1 MVSGTVC
8 PWGTSQQLRIHFIDP
23 SFSLKEKKKKPQPRE
38 EVQLTAWI
46 VEKMGD
52 DILITLIRILFIQ
65 FASVTAAG
73 EVTNVN

>member
-1 MVSGTVC
+1 M
-8 PWGTSQQLRIHFIDP
+8 PLRDITAVTHPFHWSIVFI
-23 SFSLKEKKKKPQPRE
+23 KRKKKKPQPRE

>member
-1 MVSGTVC
+1 MVSGTAR
-8 PWGTSQQLRIHFIDP
+8 PWGTSQQFRIHFIDP
-23 SFSLKEKKKKPQPRE
+23 SFSLKEEKKKLQPRE
-38 EVQLTAWI
+38 EVQPTAWI

-52 DILITLIRILFIQ
+52 DILITLVRILFIQ

>member
-1 MVSGTVC
+1 MVSGTVR
-8 PWGTSQQLRIHFIDP
+8 PWGTSQQLHIHFIDP
-23 SFSLKEKKKKPQPRE
+23 SFSLKEKKKLQPRE
-38 EVQLTAWI
+38 EVQPTAWI

-52 DILITLIRILFIQ
+52 DILIALIRILFIQ